1 MSRGGQRRFPGA
13 IGETLRPGD
22 EVGTSGG
29 ADIVLM
35 TPPCHRYAPGED
47 ILEMHSQHIHMWLM
61 NWGVFDLNL
70 LVVFDA
76 VMQERNI
83 TRAGERIGLSQP
95 AVSHDAQP
103 AALYAERSFRATP
116 EGMVPTPRAE
126 QAGGSAAARP

>member
-13 IGETLRPGD
+13 IGETLQPGD
-22 EVGTSGG
+22 EAGTSGG

-47 ILEMHSQHIHMWLM
+47 ILEMHSQHIHMWVM

-83 TRAGERIGLSQP
+83 T
-95 AVSHDAQP
+95 
-103 AALYAERSFRATP
+103 
-116 EGMVPTPRAE
+116 PRAN
-126 QAGGSAAARP
+126 GLTSASPP